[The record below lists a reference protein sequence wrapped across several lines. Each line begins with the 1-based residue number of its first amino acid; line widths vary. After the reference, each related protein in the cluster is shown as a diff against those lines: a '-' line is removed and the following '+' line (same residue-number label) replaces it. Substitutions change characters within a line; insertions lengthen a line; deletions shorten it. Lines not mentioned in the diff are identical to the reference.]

1 VSFAIDGIMKHLFC
15 LLSLLLSLFIFA
27 GCNTVGNTA
36 GTATGATEF
45 GEAWEQLEQE
55 QLEAGFRDREI
66 DAVP

>member
-1 VSFAIDGIMKHLFC
+1 MVYANNGIMKHLFF

-27 GCNTVGNTA
+27 GCNTVD
-36 GTATGATEF
+36 TATEATEF

>member
-1 VSFAIDGIMKHLFC
+1 MAHSLF
-15 LLSLLLSLFIFA
+15 LLSLFLSLLIFA

-36 GTATGATEF
+36 GTATGATEY
-45 GEAWEQLEQE
+45 GEEWQQLEQE

>member
-1 VSFAIDGIMKHLFC
+1 MKHLFF

-27 GCNTVGNTA
+27 GCNTVD
-36 GTATGATEF
+36 TATEATEF